1 MAIYGYLRVSTD
13 QQDYN
18 SQKQGVDDFA
28 KKQGWNIDEYITDD
42 GVSGSKDYHKRQLG
56 KLLEKVKPN
65 DVIIASEIS
74 RLGRDLLMVMEIL
87 NHCMKSD
94 VFVYTVKD
102 NYKLGDD
109 VQSKVLAFAFGLSA
123 EIERKMIQARTKE
136 GLQLR
141 VKKGVLLGRPPC
153 SQKAIELRAL
163 ENVKEKVIEQYQ
175 IGVPLRRLAQN
186 FNSDRN
192 TVTIRLCEWGVY
204 DNPKVLEKLKKSQEK
219 NHEKQKGAYWKD
231 KELQIIENYDYRK
244 FKILIEQDLTIP
256 EIHSI
261 MKEYTYDQV
270 YDTIYSDKELNIL
283 YRKHGQKKIK
293 GVK

>member
-13 QQDYN
+13 MQDYN

-28 KKQGWNIDEYITDD
+28 KKKGWNIDEYIADD

-56 KLLEKVKPN
+56 KLLEKVKPK

-87 NHCMKSD
+87 NHCMKSE
-94 VFVYTVKD
+94 VVVYTVKD

-141 VKKGVLLGRPPC
+141 VKKGILLGRPPC
-153 SQKAIELRAL
+153 SYKAVELRAL
-163 ENVKEKVIEQYQ
+163 EDVKEKVIEQYK
-175 IGVPLRRLAQN
+175 IGVSVRRLAQN

-204 DNPKVLEKLKKSQEK
+204 DNPSVLEKLKKSQEK
-219 NHEKQKGAYWKD
+219 SHEKQKGAYWKD
-231 KELQIIENYDYRK
+231 KDLQIIENYDFNRL
-244 FKILIEQDLTIP
+244 KILIEQDLIIP

-261 MKEYTYDQV
+261 LKEYTYDQV
-270 YDTIYSDKELNIL
+270 YDTIYSDKELNLL
-283 YRKHGQKKIK
+283 YRKHGQLKIK

>member
-1 MAIYGYLRVSTD
+1 MTYGYLRVSTD
-13 QQDYN
+13 MQDYN

-28 KKQGWNIDEYITDD
+28 KKQKWNIDEYITDD

-94 VFVYTVKD
+94 VVVYTVKD

-141 VKKGVLLGRPPC
+141 VKKGILLGRPPC
-153 SQKAIELRAL
+153 SKKAVELRAL
-163 ENVKEKVIEQYQ
+163 EDVKEKVIEQYK
-175 IGVPLRRLAQN
+175 IGVPLRRIAQN

-192 TVTIRLCEWGVY
+192 TVTIRLCEWGGVRQSECFRK
-204 DNPKVLEKLKKSQEK
+204 NKKITRKKS
-219 NHEKQKGAYWKD
+219 
-231 KELQIIENYDYRK
+231 RK
-244 FKILIEQDLTIP
+244 TKRGLLE
-256 EIHSI
+256 
-261 MKEYTYDQV
+261 
-270 YDTIYSDKELNIL
+270 
-283 YRKHGQKKIK
+283 
-293 GVK
+293 